1 MRVRSLLVKPTIP
14 RSEPEFLLNTFR
26 QTLEKIQKLDASIEV
41 LKGVMG
47 GVVERDRG
55 PEAKAE
61 FLKKFGEVER
71 EMLAERRLELDRTI
85 ETLRHMLTR
94 GSLPDA

>member
-1 MRVRSLLVKPTIP
+1 VKATIP
-14 RSEPEFLLNTFR
+14 RSEPEFLLHIFR

-71 EMLAERRLELDRTI
+71 EMLAERRLELDQTM
-85 ETLRHMLTR
+85 EALRRVMAR